1 MSELIIKN
9 YKEQFRE
16 ENNSNFSKNLTATL
30 EYNGKTYFYTGGKA
44 DFGDFIEIRNYFRY
58 L

>member
-1 MSELIIKN
+1 MNKLTIKN

-30 EYNGKTYFYTGGKA
+30 EYKSEMKIIFL
-44 DFGDFIEIRNYFRY
+44 F
-58 L
+58 